1 MRNAMDQITHRD
13 LEYIESLFGS
23 LSPVFAR
30 MDAEGGKESIPI
42 VSTSVG
48 RALFVLVR
56 ATGAKRIVE
65 VGTAIGYSA
74 LWMALALP
82 KDGRIVTIDP
92 DRERTDRARR
102 FWQEAGV
109 SQKVDVVNGRGLEE
123 LPRLRGPFDFAF
135 IDALKSE
142 YDGYLERV
150 IPLLRS
156 GGTVAVDNVLWSG
169 RASGANPVAHEDTEA
184 IRSFNRKFGSHPSL
198 DATLLP
204 VGDGLA
210 VGVKR

>member
-1 MRNAMDQITHRD
+1 MDQITHRD

-23 LSPVFAR
+23 LSPVFAK

-56 ATGAKRIVE
+56 ATAAKRIVE

-123 LPRLRGPFDFAF
+123 LPRLRGPFDLAF

-142 YDGYLERV
+142 YDGYLER
-150 IPLLRS
+150 ILPLLRP
-156 GGTVAVDNVLWSG
+156 GGTIAVDNVLWSG
-169 RASGANPVAHEDTEA
+169 RASGANPVAHGDTEA
-184 IRSFNRKFGSHPSL
+184 IRAFNRKFANHPSL
-198 DATLLP
+198 DSTILP

-210 VGVKR
+210 LGVKR